1 MTSEM
6 VAAVSSRAVEPHN
19 TAAPGWY
26 PDPTHRFEF
35 RYYNGERWTADV
47 ARFSN
52 RYIDPLD
59 ASTSVGTTAP
69 KRGMAITALVFS
81 LCSLFL
87 AWIPFLFVV
96 GAAGALTALILGT
109 IVLRRSAAQ
118 AKSGKPVA
126 SGHGMAVAAMC
137 VSVGALALCVIGFQL
152 TRVVL
157 EEVDEL
163 FNPGPYET
171 EISSCE
177 RNVQFVQAAG
187 SIRNLDDETHS
198 YRLTIAF
205 YADDLR
211 LQTRDVRANDV
222 APGEIH
228 DFSVTSSAVDDE
240 YIDVTCEVDSVRGPE
255 PFSD

>member
-1 MTSEM
+1 M
-6 VAAVSSRAVEPHN
+6 EPHK

-59 ASTSVGTTAP
+59 GSASLSTAP

-87 AWIPFLFVV
+87 AWIPVLFVI

-109 IVLRRSAAQ
+109 IVLRRSAVQ
-118 AKSGKPVA
+118 AKADKPVA
-126 SGHGMAVAAMC
+126 IGQGMAIGAMC
-137 VSVGALALCVIGFQL
+137 VSVAALALCIVGFQL

-171 EISSCE
+171 EISTCE
-177 RNVQFVQAAG
+177 RDAQFVQAAG

-198 YRLTIAF
+198 YRITIAF
-205 YADDLR
+205 YTDDLR
-211 LQTRDVRANDV
+211 LQSREVRANDV
-222 APGEIH
+222 AAGETH
-228 DFSVTSSAVDDE
+228 QFSVTSGAIDDE
-240 YIDVTCEVDSVRGPE
+240 FIDVTCEVDSVTGPP